1 MSGLSQASIEIYRKR
16 ESRLRSIESQP
27 KKVVLVFLIIVVVAV
42 FVVGLV
48 VVVVVVII
56 VGKRNLSLKFGPNL
70 VNNKRYNVIVVV
82 NCFSLVIVI
91 IIVVF
96 VYLKT

>member
-1 MSGLSQASIEIYRKR
+1 MQRIIGCVTLEINETRLS
-16 ESRLRSIESQP
+16 SIESQP
-27 KKVVLVFLIIVVVAV
+27 KKVGVVVVVVVVVVVGLDVAV
-42 FVVGLV
+42 FVVSLA
-48 VVVVVVII
+48 VVII

>member
-1 MSGLSQASIEIYRKR
+1 MVV
-16 ESRLRSIESQP
+16 
-27 KKVVLVFLIIVVVAV
+27 VVLV
-42 FVVGLV
+42 FVVGL
-48 VVVVVVII
+48 VVVII